1 MASLLFKLVDPI
13 LTTFLGG
20 IATYF
25 VSRLKVIVSSDKTTL
40 ECKKDARLEWP
51 LVKEKDDSPPQALG
65 LDCEMVGVGRG
76 GSESQLAR
84 VTLVRSSTPA
94 PTKQEDFEVVY
105 DAIVKPVKKVSDYR
119 TKYSGINKEILRDG
133 LPGVPLVSFD
143 EAKEQGETGDEC
155 RSFV

>member
-25 VSRLKVIVSSDKTTL
+25 VSRLKVIVSSDKTL

-143 EAKEQGETGDEC
+143 EAKEQGETG
-155 RSFV
+155 R